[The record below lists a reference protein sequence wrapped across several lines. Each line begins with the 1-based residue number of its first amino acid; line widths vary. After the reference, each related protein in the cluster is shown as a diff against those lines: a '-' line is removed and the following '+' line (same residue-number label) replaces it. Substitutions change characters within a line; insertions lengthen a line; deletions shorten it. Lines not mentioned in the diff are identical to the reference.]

1 MSDYLQFYKQIA
13 KIKKILRTGWVR
25 ESIENP
31 ENVGDHS
38 FGIAVLAMVIADKL
52 GKQVDKEKL
61 IIMALI
67 HDIGELV
74 YGDTVVERGKL
85 ISDKREEKDKKE
97 REKLKEVF
105 DLLGNGEKYVKIFD
119 ELIEQKTL
127 EGQIVKQLDKL
138 EMALQASDYEQ
149 EQNKNLEEFFINA
162 ELYIKHP
169 LLKEIFAQILV
180 ERI

>member
-38 FGIAVLAMVIADKL
+38 FGIAVLAMVIADKF